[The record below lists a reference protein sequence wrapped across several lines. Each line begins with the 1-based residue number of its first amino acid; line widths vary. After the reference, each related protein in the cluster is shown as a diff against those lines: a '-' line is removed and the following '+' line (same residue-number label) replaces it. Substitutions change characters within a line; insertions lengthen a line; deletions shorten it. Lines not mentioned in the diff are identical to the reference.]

1 MKQAVSHPVSRKA
14 VRDGGCTKLKAFIE
28 REPDKVINKRKER
41 IVSGKVTS
49 LVLTRKVQK
58 FHSWERLKL

>member
-1 MKQAVSHPVSRKA
+1 M
-14 VRDGGCTKLKAFIE
+14 KAFIE